1 MLLVAVLLGLATGEA
16 THMDADW
23 KQLAPGIELRLLDA
37 KQPSHFGESRITVVR
52 IDPKLWAL
60 ELVGR
65 SGTGEKAGRT
75 ARSWAQGH
83 DLAVA
88 INAGMFAEDYTTHV
102 GYMESE
108 GHVSSSRT
116 NPYQS
121 VAAFDPRDR
130 ENRPAFR
137 IFDLDEPGVTLQT
150 IRQDYASLVQNLRLI
165 KRPGVNRW
173 SQQDEKWSEAALAE
187 DEEGRVLFVLSRS
200 PFSMHDLVLEL
211 LSAGIGVVA
220 AQHLEGG
227 RLAQLYLKV
236 GDVELELFEGSGSPF
251 GRDGGS
257 AAAWPIPNVLGVRSR
272 PGVK

>member
-1 MLLVAVLLGLATGEA
+1 MLLVAVFLGLAAGEA

-37 KQPSHFGESRITVVR
+37 KQPSHVGDSRIAVVR
-52 IDPKLWAL
+52 VDPKSWQL
-60 ELVGR
+60 ELLGR
-65 SGTGEKAGRT
+65 SETGETAGRT
-75 ARSWAQGH
+75 ARAWAQRH

-102 GYMESE
+102 GYMESR
-108 GHVSSSRT
+108 GHVSSIGI
-116 NPYQS
+116 NPYKS
-121 VAAFDPRDR
+121 VAAFDPHDR

-137 IFDLDEPGVTLQT
+137 IFDLDVPGVTVQT

-165 KRPGVNRW
+165 KRPGMNRW

-187 DEEGRVLFVLSRS
+187 DEEGRVLFVFSGS

-236 GDVELELFEGSGSPF
+236 GDIELELFEGSGGAF
-251 GRDGGS
+251 GGHGGH
-257 AAAWPIPNVLGVRSR
+257 ATAWPIPNVLGVRPR
-272 PGVK
+272 PADK